1 MLLPVSV
8 FMDPYIQ
15 SATDTTKVDAGNN
28 SKPVPVK
35 RKKRRKKAPKNT
47 TKAPAK
53 PSKTLDATT
62 LVDAGVAEAA
72 NKDAVLNDVGKRKKK
87 RRKKKAKNK
96 VPEAWTQVDTGQ
108 GEARETIGKT
118 DLEPR
123 ADEIGQEVNKP
134 SDKRFQGPSNADNP
148 GNFSEFDHTEVKA
161 IDESILND
169 DGRRGQAE
177 TEPKIHN
184 VEAVH
189 TNTIDKTLV
198 KWEHLALII
207 EEHFLTTNT
216 V

>member
-1 MLLPVSV
+1 
-8 FMDPYIQ
+8 MDPHIQ

-35 RKKRRKKAPKNT
+35 RKKRRKKTSKNT

-53 PSKTLDATT
+53 PSKTLDAAT
-62 LVDAGVAEAA
+62 LVDAGVAKAA

-87 RRKKKAKNK
+87 RRKKKAKDK
-96 VPEAWTQVDTGQ
+96 IPEAWTQVNTGQ

-118 DLEPR
+118 DLKPR
-123 ADEIGQEVNKP
+123 ADEIGQVVNKP
-134 SDKRFQGPSNADNP
+134 PDERFQCPSNTDNP

-169 DGRRGQAE
+169 DGRRCQAE
-177 TEPKIHN
+177 TEPEIHN
-184 VEAVH
+184 IETVH
-189 TNTIDKTLV
+189 TKTIDETLV